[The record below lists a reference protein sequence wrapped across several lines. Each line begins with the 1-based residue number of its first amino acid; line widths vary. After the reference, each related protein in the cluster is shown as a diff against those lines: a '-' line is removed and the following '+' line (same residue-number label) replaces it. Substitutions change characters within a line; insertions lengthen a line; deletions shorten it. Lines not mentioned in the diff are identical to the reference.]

1 MESCVLFIVSAM
13 SAIRGDAAILKV
25 NAIPFMIVYQKYN
38 TKFYTSS

>member
-25 NAIPFMIVYQKYN
+25 IAIPFMIVYQKYN
-38 TKFYTSS
+38 ETIFSDI